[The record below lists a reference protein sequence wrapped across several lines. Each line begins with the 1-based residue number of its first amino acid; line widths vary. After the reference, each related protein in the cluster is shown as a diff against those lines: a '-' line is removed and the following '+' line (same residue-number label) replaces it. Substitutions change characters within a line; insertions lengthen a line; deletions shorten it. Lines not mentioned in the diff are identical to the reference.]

1 MRKRGAIS
9 MEMIVY
15 AALALIVLVLLGYIF
30 RQQIGSSA
38 GSLFKIGKEAEEGA
52 RGERCVTMM
61 TATSRKCSDKACETG
76 WHEVY
81 TSDKWKDCP
90 DKKCCE
96 KE

>member
-1 MRKRGAIS
+1 MRKKSAIS
-9 MEMIVY
+9 MEMVVY

-52 RGERCVTMM
+52 RGERCITVM
-61 TATSRKCSDKACETG
+61 TATSRQCLDKCEEG

-81 TSDKWKDCP
+81 SSGDWKDCEK
-90 DKKCCE
+90 KKCCE